1 MYTKLGEGVLTG
13 DIIHQ
18 WTIQEYDQHQRGV
31 RWYIIM
37 ITAGLL
43 FVVYGLMSNNFLF
56 SLIIIL
62 AGIIMFIQSHQ
73 SPPQVL
79 FAITELGVVIGHK
92 FYNYSE
98 LKSFFIIYQ
107 PPEVKNLFFQT
118 ASAVHPIVS
127 IPLLDVNPVE
137 IRETLLEFM
146 SEDLDT
152 EKEPLSVTIARR
164 WRMN

>member
-1 MYTKLGEGVLTG
+1 MPTKLGEGVLIG
-13 DIIHQ
+13 DVIHQ
-18 WTIQEYDQHQRGV
+18 WTIQEYNQHQRGV

-37 ITAGLL
+37 ITVGML
-43 FVVYGLMSNNFLF
+43 FIIYGLMFNNFLF

-62 AGIIMFIQSHQ
+62 AGIIMFVQSHQ
-73 SPPQVL
+73 TAPQVL
-79 FAITELGVVIGHK
+79 FQITELGIVVGHK

-98 LKSFFIIYQ
+98 LKNFFIVYQ

-118 ASAVHPIVS
+118 DSSVHPILIV
-127 IPLLDVNPVE
+127 PLLDINPVNV
-137 IRETLLEFM
+137 RQTLLEFM
-146 SEDLDT
+146 EEDLSA

>member
-1 MYTKLGEGVLTG
+1 MSTKLGEGVLTG
-13 DIIHQ
+13 DVIHQ

-62 AGIIMFIQSHQ
+62 AGIILFIQSHQ
-73 SPPQVL
+73 APPQVL
-79 FAITELGVVIGHK
+79 FQITELGVVIGRK
-92 FYNYSE
+92 FYNFSE
-98 LKSFFIIYQ
+98 LKNFFIIYQ

-118 ASAVHPIVS
+118 SNTIHPILS
-127 IPLLDVNPVE
+127 IPLLDENPVTV
-137 IRETLLEFM
+137 RETLLEFID
-146 SEDLDT
+146 EDLDT
-152 EKEPLSVTIARR
+152 EKEPISVTIARR

>member
-1 MYTKLGEGVLTG
+1 MSTKLGEGVLTG

-18 WTIQEYDQHQRGV
+18 WTIQEYAQHQRGV

-62 AGIIMFIQSHQ
+62 AGIILFIQSHQ
-73 SPPQVL
+73 APPQVL
-79 FAITELGVVIGHK
+79 FQITELGVVIGRK
-92 FYNYSE
+92 FYNFSE
-98 LKSFFIIYQ
+98 LKNFFIVYQ

-118 ASAVHPIVS
+118 SNMVHPILS
-127 IPLLDVNPVE
+127 IPLLDENPVAV
-137 IRETLLEFM
+137 RETLLEFID
-146 SEDLDT
+146 EDLDT
-152 EKEPLSVTIARR
+152 EKEPISVTIARR